1 MYPCGVCEEECL
13 DNTIQ
18 CSECEKWT
26 HRTCV
31 PMEPE
36 ILNTWADANLKF
48 LCKECCYEDGQFQQT
63 KSLQRYLTKL
73 FSYLQFFTYFISNII
88 AT

>member
-1 MYPCGVCEEECL
+1 MEFVKNGVCEEECL
-13 DNTIQ
+13 DDTIQ
-18 CSECEKWT
+18 CSEYEKWT

-36 ILNTWADANLKF
+36 ILNAWADANLKF

-63 KSLQRYLTKL
+63 KSLQR
-73 FSYLQFFTYFISNII
+73 SVFFGVFEH
-88 AT
+88 

>member
-13 DNTIQ
+13 DDTIQ

-36 ILNTWADANLKF
+36 ILNAWADANLKF

-63 KSLQRYLTKL
+63 KSLQRSVFST
-73 FSYLQFFTYFISNII
+73 FSYVLISHYQWEDF
-88 AT
+88 